1 MHAYSLNIGEL
12 ITNILVFSEEEARQI
27 ATALKQRG
35 EDREATSSLT

>member
-27 ATALKQRG
+27 ATALKQRV